1 MCRIDRVGGI
11 LMSRWDMGNTTL
23 STLANKTS
31 SASQDLG
38 GLVRQLVAAAAPL
51 EGKMNGAG
59 RRAFESFKARS
70 DQIAADLNRGLGSV
84 HTGQR
89 LMDRSFGE
97 GDQNMAA
104 NAQQSMGS
112 ANFDAARFRG

>member
-1 MCRIDRVGGI
+1 MDEYRGGCVV
-11 LMSRWDMGNTTL
+11 SRWDMGNTTL
-23 STLANKTS
+23 SSLAQKTG
-31 SASQDLG
+31 SASENLG
-38 GLVRQLVAAAAPL
+38 GLVRQLVVAAQPL

-59 RRAFESFKARS
+59 RRAFDAFKARS

-97 GDQNMAA
+97 GDQTMAQ
-104 NAQQSMGS
+104 NATQTMGS